1 MPELTDDVLRFIG
14 AVVWQWISA
23 VGCAAYAFV
32 AVIYPKITGGRE
44 FPASSW
50 WILGGCLALAVFLA
64 WREERRKTRGKARR
78 IILTEIVDEFNRH
91 KTPGEAQ
98 PDLIG
103 LFIKYCDD
111 FGTERDVKWACEQL
125 KKAYGDPFGLFRLK
139 YGKRAFDGKR
149 LKFIRDARL
158 ARVGGDEITT
168 DTDAE
173 NYIYSTWADE
183 NGLTEQSG
191 DDRAEAAC
199 LSALNKWSNESR

>member
-1 MPELTDDVLRFIG
+1 MPELIGDVLRFIA

-23 VGCAAYAFV
+23 VGCAAFAFI
-32 AVIYPKITGGRE
+32 AVIYPKITGGTE

-50 WILGGCLALAVFLA
+50 WILGGCLALSVFLA
-64 WREERRKTRGKARR
+64 WREEHRKTRGKARR
-78 IILTEIVDEFNRH
+78 IILTEIVDKFNRR
-91 KTPGEAQ
+91 KPPGEPQ
-98 PDLIG
+98 PDWIG
-103 LFIKYCDD
+103 LFIKHCDD
-111 FGTERDVKWACEQL
+111 FGAERDVKWACEQL
-125 KKAYGDPFGLFRLK
+125 EKPYGDPFGLFKLK

-158 ARVGGDEITT
+158 ARVGGDAITT

-199 LSALNKWSNESR
+199 LSALNKWSNKSR